1 MRIITGLCVLAL
13 ATCGPEKPRISESAK
28 VVEQAQYPVV
38 AQAFM
43 RQHCLRSPSCDPT
56 SDYGQ
61 GAGQASGVA
70 ASVSWFAETAEVV
83 KEGGQDY
90 GAALTLSAHATRGQG
105 GPAGRPLTLD
115 ELPDSFTAAKAK
127 RSTLSVEY
135 RTPGGGAPE
144 AYGLQFTSA
153 YLTLTR
159 PLDEAKLEIKGKAGV
174 LLSTE
179 VGAVRAKREPV
190 NGKSRPPEAVTF
202 FFSRNLRDE
211 PLPELMAALMA
222 GESLSLKLLAANGDV
237 ILIDALYAHGFE
249 SALKQATDAL
259 ADPEIAQPIITRCE
273 RFADRPDEFWKLAD
287 VTPALLACDPRP
299 PELRR

>member
-1 MRIITGLCVLAL
+1 MRIITGLWLLAL
-13 ATCGPEKPRISESAK
+13 AGCGPETPRVSESAK
-28 VVEQAQYPVV
+28 VIEGAQYPVV

-61 GAGQASGVA
+61 GAGQASGA
-70 ASVSWFAETAEVV
+70 ADSVSWFAETAEVV

-90 GAALTLSAHATRGQG
+90 GAAITLGVYAARGQG
-105 GPAGRPLTLD
+105 GQAGRPLTLD

-135 RTPGGGAPE
+135 RAPGGGAPE
-144 AYGLQFTSA
+144 PYELQFTSA
-153 YLTLTR
+153 YLTLTA
-159 PLDEAKLEIKGKAGV
+159 PLEEATLEIKGKAGV
-174 LLSTE
+174 LLSVE
-179 VGAVRAKREPV
+179 AGAMPAKREPV
-190 NGKSRPPEAVTF
+190 NGRKKPPQSVTF

-222 GESLSLKLLAANGDV
+222 GESLSLKLLATNGDV
-237 ILIDALYAHGFE
+237 VLADVLYAHGFE
-249 SALKQATDAL
+249 SALQQGSSAL
-259 ADPEIAQPIITRCE
+259 ADTEIAQPIIARCE

-287 VTPALLACDPRP
+287 VTPALLVCDPRT
-299 PELRR
+299 PEQRR